1 MWYIFEQKSF
11 LSAIKNL
18 ILDSVVIV
26 AFKRNLD
33 FLWLINKII
42 GIVCRFISGNIK
54 THVNNFNVNRLA
66 KF

>member
-1 MWYIFEQKSF
+1 MWCIFEQKSF
-11 LSAIKNL
+11 LSTIKNL

>member
-33 FLWLINKII
+33 FL
-42 GIVCRFISGNIK
+42 
-54 THVNNFNVNRLA
+54 
-66 KF
+66 